1 MRIGLTRAI
10 VIALI
15 VGIAVGAWLP
25 QVGIAVEPLGTVFLR
40 MIKSLVVPLIFAT
53 LVVGIAGQGDDMKSV
68 GRLAFRSI
76 VYFEVVTTLALVIG
90 LLVVDMIR
98 PGAGV
103 DLSAVTAEQGTE
115 LASKMTT
122 FGGFLEHIVPQS
134 FVDAAAHNEALQIVF
149 WAILFAVALT
159 RVKPAPRAT
168 MLAFCESL
176 AEVTFRM
183 VDLVMLFAP
192 IGVGAAIAATIGHH
206 GLGVLG
212 TLGKLVLALYVALVV
227 FVLLVYLPVAI
238 AARVPVR
245 AFLKA
250 IREPAL
256 IAFST
261 STSEAALPSSLEQ
274 MEAFG
279 VPRRIVAF
287 VIPTGYSFNLAG
299 STLYLAVTALFA
311 AQAGG
316 VAMPLSRQFVMML
329 TLMLTSK
336 GVAGVSRAGLVI
348 LAGALAEFGL
358 PVQAVALILGVDVFM
373 DMARTTVN
381 VVGNCLAA
389 AVMARWEDQLGL
401 DGQVAQ
407 GVPHGAARGN
417 DIPGLQ

>member
-25 QVGIAVEPLGTVFLR
+25 AVGIAVEPLGTVFLR

-53 LVVGIAGQGDDMKSV
+53 LVVGIAGHGDDMKSV

-76 VYFEVVTTLALVIG
+76 VYFEVVTTLALVVG
-90 LLVVDMIR
+90 LLVVDVMR

-103 DLSAVTAEQGTE
+103 DLSTVAPEQGTE

-122 FGGFLEHIVPQS
+122 FSGFLEHVVPQS
-134 FVDAAAHNEALQIVF
+134 IVDAAAHNEALQIVF

-159 RVKPAPRAT
+159 RVKPAPRST

-212 TLGKLVLALYVALVV
+212 TLGKLVLALYVALVI
-227 FVLLVYLPVAI
+227 FVILVYLPVAI

-279 VPRRIVAF
+279 IPRRIVAF

-316 VAMPLSRQFVMML
+316 VAMPVSRQIIMML

-389 AVMARWEDQLGL
+389 AVMARWEPTSPLP
-401 DGQVAQ
+401 A
-407 GVPHGAARGN
+407 GAGHDAPRHE
-417 DIPGLQ
+417 PAPRPQP

>member
-10 VIALI
+10 VIALV
-15 VGIAVGAWLP
+15 VGIAIGAWLP
-25 QVGIAVEPLGTVFLR
+25 QVGIAIEPLGTVFLR

-90 LLVVDMIR
+90 LLIVDVMR

-103 DLSAVTAEQGTE
+103 SLSAVTAEQGTE

-122 FGGFLEHIVPQS
+122 FGGFLEHVVPQS
-134 FVDAAAHNEALQIVF
+134 FADAAAHNEALQIVF
-149 WAILFAVALT
+149 WAILFALGLA
-159 RVKPAPRAT
+159 RVKQAPRAT
-168 MLAFCESL
+168 MLSFMESL

-227 FVLLVYLPVAI
+227 FVVLVYLPVAI
-238 AARVPVR
+238 VARVPVR
-245 AFLKA
+245 AFLQA

-299 STLYLAVTALFA
+299 STLYLAVAALFA

-316 VAMPLSRQFVMML
+316 VAMPVSKQIVMML
-329 TLMLTSK
+329 TLMLMSK

-381 VVGNCLAA
+381 VVGNCLAS
-389 AVMARWEDQLGL
+389 AVLARWEG
-401 DGQVAQ
+401 DGGQIAQ
-407 GVPHGAARGN
+407 GVPDSATSRH
-417 DIPGLQ
+417 DVPSLK